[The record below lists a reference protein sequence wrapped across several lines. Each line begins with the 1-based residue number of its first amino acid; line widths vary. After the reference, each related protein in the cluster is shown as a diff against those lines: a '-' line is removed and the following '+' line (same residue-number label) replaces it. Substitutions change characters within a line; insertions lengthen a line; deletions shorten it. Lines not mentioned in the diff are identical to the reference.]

1 VPISGI
7 NIHQFAISGMDD
19 AIRFSRTQK
28 IGVIW
33 PLFHSLPLLRHLLPE
48 SSMRKANP
56 RRAAV
61 LPLGIKNRF
70 QTELPALVA
79 LTAIGEPWFSD
90 EHQSDLLAVALVV
103 RELAPP
109 ESMLY
114 DCAVELQRL
123 CEQVIGI
130 DKKVQIA
137 LNLAEC
143 LPWLQLQ
150 SNARIQSAIRSV
162 MMRRCRAA
170 A

>member
-1 VPISGI
+1 
-7 NIHQFAISGMDD
+7 
-19 AIRFSRTQK
+19 
-28 IGVIW
+28 
-33 PLFHSLPLLRHLLPE
+33 
-48 SSMRKANP
+48 MRKANP

-79 LTAIGEPWFSD
+79 LTAIGESWFSA

-103 RELAPP
+103 RELAP
-109 ESMLY
+109 EGSLQVE
-114 DCAVELQRL
+114 CAVELQRL
-123 CEQVIGI
+123 CEREISL
-130 DKKVQIA
+130 DNKVEIA

-150 SNARIQSAIRSV
+150 SNARIQSAIQSV
-162 MMRRCRAA
+162 TMRRCRAA